1 MRNTIMS
8 SHVSVP
14 LKISTITAIA
24 KLNASVDL
32 YLLFR
37 HLELE
42 APTRDGRGIVYVE
55 YAKKKGALEYKGYL
69 KESKC
74 KKRASKRPFD
84 NQTTVHVKYG
94 DSLLNVKVFRNGN
107 VQITGL
113 QRIEHGLDAL
123 AYLCDRIRAIPSEFL
138 SEVVDDASKLRPS
151 DLKVCLINSDFKVDF
166 EIRRDKLFRLLTTSE
181 GGEPCRLGC
190 TYEPCIYPGVKI
202 QYFWN
207 ERQPT
212 TGCCACPVKCQ
223 GAGDGLA
230 GAECRKIT
238 IAVFQSGCVIVTG
251 GHSYQQIEQAYEYI
265 LGLLIK
271 HMDCI
276 RKPGAAMVGGGP
288 A

>member
-1 MRNTIMS
+1 MES
-8 SHVSVP
+8 QSHVSVP

-24 KLNASVDL
+24 KLNANVDL
-32 YLLFR
+32 ALLFR
-37 HLELE
+37 HLELV
-42 APTRDGRGIVYVE
+42 APAADQAGRGIAYVE
-55 YAKKKGALEYKGYL
+55 YAKKKGTLEYKGYL

-123 AYLCDRIRAIPSEFL
+123 GYLCDRIRAIPPEVL
-138 SEVVDDASKLRPS
+138 GDVVDDASKLRPS

-166 EIRRDKLFRLLTTSE
+166 EIRRDKLFRLLTSTD
-181 GGEPCRLGC
+181 GGDAKVPGC

-207 ERQPT
+207 ERSPT
-212 TGCCACPVKCQ
+212 SGCCACAVKCQ
-223 GAGDGLA
+223 GAGDGRL
-230 GAECRKIT
+230 ECRKIT

-251 GHSYQQIEQAYEYI
+251 GHSYEQIEHAYEYI
-265 LGLLIK
+265 LGILIE
-271 HMDCI
+271 HMDAI
-276 RKPGAAMVGGGP
+276 RKPTTAAVGAGP
-288 A
+288 T